1 MESRIVEKPWGTETW
16 IASNEHYI
24 CRILH
29 IKKGASVSL
38 QYHEKKVETLYIEEG
53 SAEYTFQRP
62 GEERQTW
69 IIRAGDILEHRPFE
83 IHREKALE
91 DMKIIEVSTPE
102 IDDIIRLE
110 DDYGRKSPFK

>member
-1 MESRIVEKPWGTETW
+1 MSLNYIQKPWGEEVC
-16 IASNEHYI
+16 IASNDHYV

-38 QYHEKKVETLYIEEG
+38 QYHKKKIETLFIEKG
-53 SAEYTFQRP
+53 TAEYTIQRP
-62 GEERQTW
+62 GEQRQVRL
-69 IIRAGDILEHRPFE
+69 IHAGDILEHQPYE

-110 DDYGRKSPFK
+110 DEYGRI